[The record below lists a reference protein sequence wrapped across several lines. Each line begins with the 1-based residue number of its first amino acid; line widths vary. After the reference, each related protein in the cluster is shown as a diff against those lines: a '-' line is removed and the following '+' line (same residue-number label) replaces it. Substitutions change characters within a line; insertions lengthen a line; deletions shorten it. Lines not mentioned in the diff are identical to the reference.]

1 MNVRWMLVAAAA
13 VALTI
18 TGRQAAAQDAAQFYK
33 GKTVKFIVGVG
44 VGGGFDAY
52 ARMLAPHIA
61 RLLEA
66 TVVVENLPGAGG
78 ILALNQMMVAPPDG
92 LRFKILN
99 GTPSLLAQILEQDNI
114 KYDLTRMPTLGLVAS
129 EPWSVLVSP
138 GSPIKTVQDLVKPG
152 QKIRWGGTGPTGG
165 PSDGASITCEALKI
179 DCRVVLG
186 YRGSAEIALALQR
199 GELDAMYITDASAA
213 TYEKGQ
219 QARVVGMAARSRST
233 LLPQVPTLYEALSLT
248 PEQQWWLDFRSE
260 LNQYGRVLLTMPG
273 IPADRLAYLQATIA
287 KVLTDP
293 AVIAEGARTQRSI
306 EYRDGETMQKL
317 AQKLVAQLTPE
328 RKAQVREVVLK
339 KFIN

>member
-1 MNVRWMLVAAAA
+1 M
-13 VALTI
+13 
-18 TGRQAAAQDAAQFYK
+18 
-33 GKTVKFIVGVG
+33 
-44 VGGGFDAY
+44 
-52 ARMLAPHIA
+52 H
-61 RLLEA
+61 
-66 TVVVENLPGAGG
+66 VVVENLPGAGG